1 MNVKTLLIVSTIP
14 FFLSGCFW
22 NDPEPVKVKTE
33 CEEKVHLA
41 LKTPSIPKLEG
52 VKWVLITE
60 DNYKEIFAVMKKAN
74 IDPVLFGLDDDNYIN
89 LSNNAVKLRNFTNS
103 QRIIINE
110 YKKYYE
116 TPKEK

>member
-1 MNVKTLLIVSTIP
+1 
-14 FFLSGCFW
+14 
-22 NDPEPVKVKTE
+22 
-33 CEEKVHLA
+33 
-41 LKTPSIPKLEG
+41 
-52 VKWVLITE
+52 
-60 DNYKEIFAVMKKAN
+60 MKKAN